1 MGEMLR
7 DNVRQIPIFGGL
19 MDCSWQDHWESLGQ
33 TTVVL
38 LLSTMPI
45 WLGTI
50 IVYATGD
57 IAGYAG
63 FKASFYGTLAH
74 GALFTYCTAL
84 LAPIFWIA
92 LVDPPG
98 ARVFPSKVSHMVVI
112 AIIDAIAAVF
122 YGLVTAGK
130 KLNEGFTF
138 TLSTWV
144 FFGSLMLLYLGTVY
158 HVHRMPDVPAE
169 FKKQEDDFS
178 SAYGEHRQ

>member
-1 MGEMLR
+1 MLR
-7 DNVRQIPIFGGL
+7 DLAKQFPIFGGL
-19 MDCSWQDHWESLGQ
+19 VDCSWQDHWESLGQ

-38 LLSTMPI
+38 VLSTMPI

-57 IAGYAG
+57 TTGYGG
-63 FKASFYGTLAH
+63 FRSAFYGTLGH

-112 AIIDAIAAVF
+112 VIIDVIAAVF
-122 YGLVTAGK
+122 FGLVIAGK
-130 KLNEGFTF
+130 KLDEQFTF
-138 TLSTWV
+138 RLSTWA
-144 FFGSLMLLYLGTVY
+144 FFSSLVLLYLGTLY
-158 HVHRMPDVPAE
+158 HVHRMPDVPGE
-169 FKKQEDDFS
+169 FRKQQEGFS
-178 SAYGEHRQ
+178 AAYGEHRQ

>member
-1 MGEMLR
+1 MLQDKLR
-7 DNVRQIPIFGGL
+7 KIPIFGGL
-19 MDCSWQDHWESLGQ
+19 IDCSWQDHWDSFGQ

-57 IAGYAG
+57 ITGSVG
-63 FKASFYGTLAH
+63 LKASFYGTLAH
-74 GALFTYCTAL
+74 GALFTYCTTL

-130 KLNEGFTF
+130 RLNEGFTF
-138 TLSTWV
+138 SLSTWA
-144 FFGSLMLLYLGTVY
+144 FFASLVLLYLGTVY
-158 HVHRMPDVPAE
+158 HASRMPDAAGQ
-169 FKKQEDDFS
+169 FRKQEDEFS
-178 SAYGEHRQ
+178 SDYGEHRR